1 MRTTPRRALLALAV
15 LMMAGFSS
23 DHYAPAK
30 YAIDKAH
37 SAISFRVRHLGI
49 SNVTGYFRQYDATI
63 ELDANDL
70 RTLKVTASIDAA
82 SIDTDNGMR
91 DNHLKSPDFF
101 EVEKYPKLTFT
112 SKRIQNVNGNNFQIV
127 GDLTIKAT
135 TKEVVLNAEYLGTT
149 NMRGTDKVGFSAST
163 TINRKEYGLMWD
175 RITEAGG
182 IVVSDEVRINLEVE
196 ADKQPS

>member
-1 MRTTPRRALLALAV
+1 MTMQTTLRLSLMALAV
-15 LMMAGFSS
+15 LLMAGFAG
-23 DHYAPAK
+23 HAPAK

-37 SAISFRVRHLGI
+37 SAVSFRVRHLGI
-49 SNVTGYFRQYDATI
+49 SNVTGYFRQYDASI
-63 ELDANDL
+63 ELDGNDL
-70 RTLKVTASIDAA
+70 RTFKTSASIDVA
-82 SIDTDNGMR
+82 SIDTENGMR

-112 SKRIQNVNGNNFQIV
+112 SKRIQNINGNNFQIV

-149 NMRGTDKVGFSAST
+149 RMRDTEKVGFSAST
-163 TINRKEYGLMWD
+163 TINRKEFGLMWD

-182 IVVSDEVRINLEVE
+182 IVVSDEVRINLEIE

>member
-1 MRTTPRRALLALAV
+1 MTMQTTPRLSLLALAV
-15 LMMAGFSS
+15 LLMAGFAG
-23 DHYAPAK
+23 HAPAK

-37 SAISFRVRHLGI
+37 SAVSFRVRHLGI
-49 SNVTGYFRQYDATI
+49 SNVTGYFRQYDASI
-63 ELDANDL
+63 ELDGNDL
-70 RTLKVTASIDAA
+70 RTFKATASIDVA
-82 SIDTDNGMR
+82 SIDTENGMR

-112 SKRIQNVNGNNFQIV
+112 SKRIQNINGNNFQIV

-149 NMRGTDKVGFSAST
+149 RMRDTEKVGFSAST
-163 TINRKEYGLMWD
+163 TINRKEFGLMWD

-182 IVVSDEVRINLEVE
+182 IVVSDEVRINLEIE

>member
-1 MRTTPRRALLALAV
+1 MTMQTTPRLSLMALAV
-15 LMMAGFSS
+15 MLMAGFAG
-23 DHYAPAK
+23 HAPAK

-37 SAISFRVRHLGI
+37 SAVSFRVRHLGI
-49 SNVTGYFRQYDATI
+49 SNVTGYFRQYDASI
-63 ELDANDL
+63 ELDGNDL
-70 RTLKVTASIDAA
+70 RTFKTSASIDVA
-82 SIDTDNGMR
+82 SIDTENGMR

-112 SKRIQNVNGNNFQIV
+112 SKSIQNINGNNFQIV

-149 NMRGTDKVGFSAST
+149 RMRDTEKVGFSAST
-163 TINRKEYGLMWD
+163 TVNRKEFGLMWD

-182 IVVSDEVRINLEVE
+182 IVVSDEVRINLEIE

>member
-1 MRTTPRRALLALAV
+1 MQTTPRLSLLALAV
-15 LMMAGFSS
+15 LLMAGFAG
-23 DHYAPAK
+23 HAPAK

-37 SAISFRVRHLGI
+37 SAVSFRVRHLGI
-49 SNVTGYFRQYDATI
+49 SNVTGYFRQYDASI
-63 ELDANDL
+63 ELDGNDL
-70 RTLKVTASIDAA
+70 RTFKATASIDVA

-112 SKRIQNVNGNNFQIV
+112 SKHIQNINGNNFQIV

-149 NMRGTDKVGFSAST
+149 RMRDTDKVGFSAST
-163 TINRKEYGLMWD
+163 TINRKEFGLMWD

-182 IVVSDEVRINLEVE
+182 IVVSDEVRINLEIE

>member
-1 MRTTPRRALLALAV
+1 MQTTPRLSLLALAV
-15 LMMAGFSS
+15 LLMAGFAG
-23 DHYAPAK
+23 HAPAK

-37 SAISFRVRHLGI
+37 SAVSFRVRHLGI
-49 SNVTGYFRQYDATI
+49 SNVTGYFRQYDASI
-63 ELDANDL
+63 ELDGNDL
-70 RTLKVTASIDAA
+70 RTFKATASIDVA
-82 SIDTDNGMR
+82 SIDTENGMR

-112 SKRIQNVNGNNFQIV
+112 SKRIQNINGNNFQIV

-149 NMRGTDKVGFSAST
+149 RMRDTDKVGFSAST
-163 TINRKEYGLMWD
+163 TINRKEFGLMWD

-182 IVVSDEVRINLEVE
+182 IVVSDEVRINLEIE

>member
-1 MRTTPRRALLALAV
+1 MTMQTTPRLSLLALAV
-15 LMMAGFSS
+15 LLMAGFAG
-23 DHYAPAK
+23 HAPAK

-37 SAISFRVRHLGI
+37 SAVSFRVRHLGI
-49 SNVTGYFRQYDATI
+49 SNVTGYFRQYDASI
-63 ELDANDL
+63 ELDGNDL
-70 RTLKVTASIDAA
+70 RTFKATASIDVA

-112 SKRIQNVNGNNFQIV
+112 SKHIQNINGNNFQIV

-149 NMRGTDKVGFSAST
+149 RMRDTDKVGFSAST
-163 TINRKEYGLMWD
+163 TINRKEFGLMWD

-182 IVVSDEVRINLEVE
+182 IVVSDEVRINLEIE

>member
-1 MRTTPRRALLALAV
+1 MQTTPRLSLLALAV
-15 LMMAGFSS
+15 LLMAGFAG
-23 DHYAPAK
+23 HAPAK

-37 SAISFRVRHLGI
+37 SAVSFRVRHLGI
-49 SNVTGYFRQYDATI
+49 SNVTGYFRQYDASI
-63 ELDANDL
+63 ELDGNDL
-70 RTLKVTASIDAA
+70 RTFKATASIDVA
-82 SIDTDNGMR
+82 SIDTENGMR

-112 SKRIQNVNGNNFQIV
+112 SKRIQNINGNNFQIV

-149 NMRGTDKVGFSAST
+149 RMRDTEKVGFSAST
-163 TINRKEYGLMWD
+163 TINRKEFGLMWD

-182 IVVSDEVRINLEVE
+182 IVVSDEVRINLEIE

>member
-1 MRTTPRRALLALAV
+1 MQTTPRLSLMALAV
-15 LMMAGFSS
+15 MLMAGFAG
-23 DHYAPAK
+23 HAPAK

-37 SAISFRVRHLGI
+37 SAVSFRVRHLGI
-49 SNVTGYFRQYDATI
+49 SNVTGYFRQYDASI
-63 ELDANDL
+63 ELDGNDL
-70 RTLKVTASIDAA
+70 RTFKTSASIDVA
-82 SIDTDNGMR
+82 SIDTENGMR

-112 SKRIQNVNGNNFQIV
+112 SKSIQNINGNNFQIV

-149 NMRGTDKVGFSAST
+149 RMRDTEKVGFSAST
-163 TINRKEYGLMWD
+163 TVNRKEFGLMWD

-182 IVVSDEVRINLEVE
+182 IVVSDEVRINLEIE

>member
-1 MRTTPRRALLALAV
+1 MQTTLRLSLMALAV
-15 LMMAGFSS
+15 LLMAGFAG
-23 DHYAPAK
+23 HAPAK

-37 SAISFRVRHLGI
+37 SAVSFRVRHLGI
-49 SNVTGYFRQYDATI
+49 SNVTGYFRQYDASI
-63 ELDANDL
+63 ELDGNDL
-70 RTLKVTASIDAA
+70 RTFKTSASIDVA
-82 SIDTDNGMR
+82 SIDTENGMR

-112 SKRIQNVNGNNFQIV
+112 SKRIQNINGNNFQIV

-149 NMRGTDKVGFSAST
+149 RMRDTEKVGFSAST
-163 TINRKEYGLMWD
+163 TINRKEFGLMWD

-182 IVVSDEVRINLEVE
+182 IVVSDEVRINLEIE